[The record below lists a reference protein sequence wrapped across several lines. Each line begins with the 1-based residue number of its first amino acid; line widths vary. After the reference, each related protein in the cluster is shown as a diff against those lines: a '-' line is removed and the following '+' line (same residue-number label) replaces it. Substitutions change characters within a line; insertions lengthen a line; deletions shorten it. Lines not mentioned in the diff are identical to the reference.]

1 MDGRVTCL
9 SCRKQFACFAGSET
23 NNQNMGDQCLLPRR
37 YQSRLTR
44 DSVPRSI
51 SMALARVLC
60 GILVLASIASA
71 TSFAADPKPRW
82 YPQFRVQFNETTK
95 IFVQRTTQGT
105 WW

>member
-1 MDGRVTCL
+1 MDGRVTSL
-9 SCRKQFACFAGSET
+9 SCRKQFACFGSET
-23 NNQNMGDQCLLPRR
+23 KNQNMGGQRLPPRR

-44 DSVPRSI
+44 DSVSCWI

-60 GILVLASIASA
+60 GILVLASRLASA
-71 TSFAADPKPRW
+71 APPDPKPRW
-82 YPQFRVQFNETTK
+82 YPQFRVRFNETTK